1 MTTERP
7 RTAEGLEFNEVEDGL
22 IVYQEA
28 TERVHHLN
36 RTAAIVF
43 QLCDGNHDAAAI
55 AKIVGRLYGLE
66 AAPADVVE
74 SAIARFVQEGLVR

>member
-7 RTAEGLEFNEVEDGL
+7 RTAEDLEFNEVADGL
-22 IVYQEA
+22 IVFQEA

-43 QLCDGNHDAAAI
+43 ELCDGNHDAAAI
-55 AKIVGRLYGLE
+55 ATIVGRLYGLE
-66 AAPADVVE
+66 AAPADAVE
-74 SAIARFVQEGLVR
+74 SCIARFVQEGLVR